1 MGRALR
7 TDARDCVY
15 HVLNRA
21 NAKTQIFETKDEYQQ
36 FEEILEEAVH
46 KFNMRLLAYC
56 NQRFLTPLIP
66 LTASQVSE
74 FVLMI

>member
-1 MGRALR
+1 MSREQESFGK
-7 TDARDCVY
+7 VN
-15 HVLNRA
+15 V
-21 NAKTQIFETKDEYQQ
+21 
-36 FEEILEEAVH
+36 LEEAVH